1 MSTGREAA
9 NAGPTHFRMGI
20 EQFVDQVGMS
30 ARSIRAYHARGLLPP
45 PERIGKRVYY
55 VAEHVKRV
63 KAIQR
68 LQRQGLNL
76 AAISALF
83 GEGSIVNHGAASRS
97 VELTELLTRMDADDP
112 SVSRIL
118 TEHGVLGRAITGEIV
133 PLRPRLIRSALAL
146 QSFGIPAKVALR
158 IVTDVL
164 DQLRDTADDLAED
177 VGKRIVSCIE
187 TSGPRDTGALGVD
200 LDAQRL
206 NAAAIAVLDEAF
218 RIVIEASC
226 TRRLLQVLDE
236 RNFGG
241 YANADVPAVDVG

>member
-9 NAGPTHFRMGI
+9 NTGPTHFRMGI
-20 EQFVDQVGMS
+20 EQFADQVGMS
-30 ARSIRAYHARGLLPP
+30 ARSIRAYHARGLLPA

-83 GEGSIVNHGAASRS
+83 GEERAASRS
-97 VELTELLTRMDADDP
+97 VELTELLARMDADDP

-118 TEHGVLGRAITGEIV
+118 TEHGVLGRARTGEIV

-146 QSFGIPAKVALR
+146 QSFGIPAKTALR
-158 IVTDVL
+158 LVTDVL
-164 DQLRDTADDLAED
+164 DQLRDTADDLADD

-187 TSGPRDTGALGVD
+187 APGSREIAVLGVD
-200 LDAQRL
+200 LDTQRL
-206 NAAAIAVLDEAF
+206 NAATTAVLDEAF

-226 TRRLLQVLDE
+226 GRRLLQILDE
-236 RNFGG
+236 RNFGD

>member
-1 MSTGREAA
+1 MSTAGEAA
-9 NAGPTHFRMGI
+9 SVGPTPFRMGI
-20 EQFVDQVGMS
+20 DDFAAQVGMS
-30 ARSIRAYHARGLLPP
+30 ARSIRAYHGRGLLPP

-55 VAEHVKRV
+55 VPEHLKRV

-83 GEGSIVNHGAASRS
+83 GEDLAANRS
-97 VELTELLTRMDADDP
+97 VELAGLLARMDADDP
-112 SVSRIL
+112 SVSRVL
-118 TEHGVLGRAITGEIV
+118 TEHRILGRARTGEIV

-146 QSFGIPAKVALR
+146 QSFGIPAQIALR

-164 DQLRDTADDLAED
+164 DQLRSTADDLAKD
-177 VGKRIVSCIE
+177 VGIRIVNCI
-187 TSGPRDTGALGVD
+187 DALGQREIPAIGVD
-200 LDAQRL
+200 VDTQQL
-206 NAAAIAVLDEAF
+206 NAATTAVLEEAF

-226 TRRLLQVLDE
+226 AQRLLQVLDE

-241 YANADVPAVDVG
+241 YADADVPAVDVG

>member
-1 MSTGREAA
+1 
-9 NAGPTHFRMGI
+9 MGI
-20 EQFVDQVGMS
+20 EEFAAQVGMS
-30 ARSIRAYHARGLLPP
+30 ARSIRAYHARGLLPQ

-83 GEGSIVNHGAASRS
+83 GEGGAASHRATSRS
-97 VELTELLTRMDADDP
+97 AELTSLVAHMDADDP

-118 TEHGVLGRAITGEIV
+118 TEHGVLGRADSGDIV

-146 QSFGIPAKVALR
+146 QSFGIPPKIALR

-187 TSGPRDTGALGVD
+187 TPSPQNVAALGVD
-200 LDAQRL
+200 VDTQRL
-206 NAAAIAVLDEAF
+206 NDATTAVFDEAF

-226 TRRLLQVLDE
+226 ARRLLQVLDE

-241 YANADVPAVDVG
+241 YASAEVPAVDVG

>member
-1 MSTGREAA
+1 MSTAREAA
-9 NAGPTHFRMGI
+9 SVGPPLFRMGI
-20 EQFVDQVGMS
+20 DDFAAQVGMS

-55 VAEHVKRV
+55 VPEHIKRV

-83 GEGSIVNHGAASRS
+83 GEDRVTNRS
-97 VELTELLTRMDADDP
+97 AELEALLARMDADDP
-112 SVSRIL
+112 SVSRVL
-118 TEHGVLGRAITGEIV
+118 TEHGVLGRARTGEIV

-146 QSFGIPAKVALR
+146 QSFGIPAPIALR

-164 DQLRDTADDLAED
+164 DQLRSTADDLAED
-177 VGKRIVSCIE
+177 VGVRIVNCIE
-187 TSGPRDTGALGVD
+187 AVGHREVRAIGVSVDT
-200 LDAQRL
+200 QQL
-206 NAAAIAVLDEAF
+206 NAATTAVLDEAF

-226 TRRLLQVLDE
+226 ARRLLQVLDD
-236 RNFGG
+236 RNFGE
-241 YANADVPAVDVG
+241 YAEADVPTVDVG